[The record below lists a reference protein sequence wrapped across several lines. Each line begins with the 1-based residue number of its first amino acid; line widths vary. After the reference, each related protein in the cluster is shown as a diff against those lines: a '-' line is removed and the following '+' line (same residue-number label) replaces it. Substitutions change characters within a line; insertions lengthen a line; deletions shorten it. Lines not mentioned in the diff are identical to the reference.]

1 MDSKNATVRVF
12 PGKST
17 KKRPYGKA
25 PLELDLP
32 QALEAVGRISQEGK
46 SLPESKLALVLGNT
60 ITSSAFTRKVRS
72 LSAYGLLVDQTGGQF
87 ALTDVALA
95 IAQPR
100 SLLAQADAKKEAFL
114 KIEQFAFLFNQ
125 HKGKLLPADEF
136 LRNILEQEC
145 GITREASQEWVK
157 HFKDGAR
164 TAGLFHNRGDGKIQI
179 AESPMSS
186 IEAISTLPPQPSER
200 SDDAIR
206 FDGDGSHSLAESRAT
221 EPPQPWMNAATGHC
235 TRIELSDGRRA
246 EINIPDRLSA
256 KDAQK
261 LQKALDGVRVIIESM
276 IVSET

>member
-1 MDSKNATVRVF
+1 MDSKNATIKVF
-12 PGKST
+12 PGQSKE
-17 KKRPYGKA
+17 KRPYGKA

-32 QALEAVGRISQEGK
+32 QALEAVGKISQEGK
-46 SLPESKLALVLGNT
+46 SMPESELALVLGNT

-72 LSAYGLLVDQTGGQF
+72 LSAYGLLMDQTGGQF
-87 ALTDVALA
+87 TLTDLALA
-95 IAQPR
+95 IALPR
-100 SLLAQADAKKEAFL
+100 SPLALAAAKKQAFL

-145 GITREASQEWVK
+145 AIPREVSQEWVK
-157 HFKDGAR
+157 QFKDGAR

-186 IEAISTLPPQPSER
+186 TEAIPLLPPQPSER

-206 FDGDGSHSLAESRAT
+206 FDGDGSHSLAEARAT
-221 EPPQPWMNAATGHC
+221 EPPQQSMIAASGHC

-246 EINIPDRLSA
+246 EISIPDRLTA
-256 KDAQK
+256 RDAQK